1 LKTIYVEGGPE
12 AFEDLH
18 DKEWIESVISIIDG
32 TNIEK
37 VTDEFL
43 AHWWGTSRAFLL
55 PALLVDGVYSAAS
68 QGNPEFP
75 ISKDSLWEQYLNINA
90 FKGALWKS
98 SESSYCSI
106 YYAYENLIL
115 GVVTEITGRSL
126 RITDKTFNSEFIGV
140 FGESLMGRV
149 WTSPALT
156 TAKEIRH
163 AIVHNGG
170 KVTGRLDKMQKK
182 PLIENG
188 DVLISASDMRSLF
201 KYLKPLVVELLTE
214 AVKKCS

>member
-1 LKTIYVEGGPE
+1 MKTIYVEGGPE

-18 DKEWIESVISIIDG
+18 DKEWVENVISIIDG
-32 TNIEK
+32 TSVEK

-55 PALLVDGVYSAAS
+55 PALLVDGVYAAAAQNS
-68 QGNPEFP
+68 PVFP

-115 GVVTEITGRSL
+115 GIVSEIKGSKL
-126 RITDKTFNSEFIGV
+126 RITDPTFNSEFMDV

-163 AIVHNGG
+163 SIVHNGG
-170 KVTGRLDKMQKK
+170 KVTPKLEKTQKK

-188 DVLISASDMRSLF
+188 DVLISASDTRALF
-201 KYLKPLVVELLTE
+201 KYLKPLVVELLRE

>member
-18 DKEWIESVISIIDG
+18 DKEWIENVISIIDG
-32 TNIEK
+32 TIVEK

-43 AHWWGTSRAFLL
+43 AHWWGTSRVFLL
-55 PALLVDGVYSAAS
+55 PSLLVDGVYAAAS
-68 QGNPEFP
+68 NNNPEFP

-106 YYAYENLIL
+106 YYAYENLIV
-115 GVVTEITGRSL
+115 GVLSDIKGRPL
-126 RITDKTFNSEFIGV
+126 RVNDGTFNSEFKDV
-140 FGESLMGRV
+140 FGESLMGKV
-149 WTSPALT
+149 WTSPVLT

-163 AIVHNGG
+163 AIVHSRQA
-170 KVTGRLDKMQKK
+170 KH
-182 PLIENG
+182 
-188 DVLISASDMRSLF
+188 
-201 KYLKPLVVELLTE
+201 
-214 AVKKCS
+214 